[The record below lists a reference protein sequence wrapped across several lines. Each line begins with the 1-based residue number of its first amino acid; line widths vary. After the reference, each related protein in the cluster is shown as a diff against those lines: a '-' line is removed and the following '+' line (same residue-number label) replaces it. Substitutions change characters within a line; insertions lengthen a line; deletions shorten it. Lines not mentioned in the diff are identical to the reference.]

1 LSSDKCTRGKIGF
14 RLLKAD
20 AFCKTVLVRRGDG
33 YVDKLLKGVK
43 PADLQVERPAT
54 FELIINLEIAQTL
67 GFAVPR
73 RCSTALT
80 R

>member
-1 LSSDKCTRGKIGF
+1 
-14 RLLKAD
+14 
-20 AFCKTVLVRRGDG
+20 LVRRGDG
-33 YVDKLLKGVK
+33 YVDKLLKGAK

-54 FELIINLEIAQTL
+54 FELIINLKIAKTL
-67 GFAVPR
+67 TVPR